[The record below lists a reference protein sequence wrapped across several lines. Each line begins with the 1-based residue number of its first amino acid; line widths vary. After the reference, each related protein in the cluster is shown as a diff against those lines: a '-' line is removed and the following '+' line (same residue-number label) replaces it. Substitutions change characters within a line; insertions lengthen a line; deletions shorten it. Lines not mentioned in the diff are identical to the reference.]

1 MSNITPASSNSESLA
16 KEHSGSLDIEKTK
29 SSDNAMSLGNGD
41 TESLKDAG
49 INNIKVYSEQYSH
62 PVYRVMLFFSLFLI
76 AYAYGLDGNIRY
88 TFQAYATSSY
98 SQHSLLSTVNCIKAV
113 IAAAGQVWF
122 ARASDIW
129 GRVPLLFIA
138 VIFYVMGTIIESQA
152 TNVSRFA
159 AGASF
164 YQLGLTG
171 IILIVELIASD
182 FSNLNFR
189 LLALF
194 IPALPFI
201 INTWISG
208 NVTDAVGTRW
218 KWGIGMWAFIL
229 PLSCIPLLCCH
240 LHMRYL
246 AKKNA
251 PERLMKED
259 TKMPRSLREFW
270 DNIVVEL
277 FLWKL
282 DFVGL
287 LLVAITFGLVL
298 IPFTLAGGL
307 NTEWKTAHIIVP
319 EVLGWVVS
327 LPLYILWEVKFARY
341 PITPWKLIKDRG
353 IYSALIIG
361 FHINFIWYMQGDY
374 MYTVLIVAVHESVK
388 AATRITSLYSFVS
401 VITGTILGLFIIKF
415 KRTKPFIIFGCCCW
429 FVSFGLLV
437 HYRGNSGAHSG
448 IIGSLCLLGFGAG
461 FFTYTTQASIQ
472 ASAKTHQKLGVITAL
487 YLASYNVG
495 SAVGGS
501 VSGAIWTQ
509 VLPKQ
514 IEKGIT
520 NSTLAA
526 EAYGSPFTFITT
538 YTWGTPER
546 EVVVHAYRYVQK
558 ILCIVGLVF
567 CIPLLGAAFLLR
579 NYEMKESVTLSD
591 AESMDEAQEKQ
602 HTDFIDKIFKRKTNN
617 SGDEKK
623 SYDDAIEEVPSS
635 TA

>member
-1 MSNITPASSNSESLA
+1 MSSTEDDIKKQDSENVSL
-16 KEHSGSLDIEKTK
+16 HSIEKEK
-29 SSDNAMSLGNGD
+29 SYRTEVSLENGD
-41 TESLKDAG
+41 ASSLKDAG
-49 INNIKVYSEQYSH
+49 VNNIKVYSDQYKH
-62 PVYRVMLFFSLFLI
+62 PVHRVMLFFSLFLI

-129 GRVPLLFIA
+129 GRIPLLSVA
-138 VIFYVMGTIIESQA
+138 VMFYIVGTIIESQA
-152 TNVSRFA
+152 INVTRFA
-159 AGASF
+159 AGASL
-164 YQLGLTG
+164 YQLGDTG
-171 IILIVELIASD
+171 IILIVELIAAD
-182 FSNLNFR
+182 FSNLNYR
-189 LLALF
+189 LLSSF
-194 IPALPFI
+194 VPALPFI

-208 NVTDAVGTRW
+208 NVTAAVGTRW

-229 PLSCIPLLCCH
+229 PLSCIPLVLCH
-240 LHMRYL
+240 IHMRYL

-251 PERLMKED
+251 SDKLMVED
-259 TKMPRSLREFW
+259 TKIPKSLKEFW
-270 DNIVVEL
+270 DYVVVEL

-282 DFVGL
+282 DFIGL
-287 LLVAITFGLVL
+287 LLVAITFGLIL
-298 IPFTLAGGL
+298 IPFTLAGGI

-327 LPLYILWEVKFARY
+327 LPLYIIWEVKFAKY
-341 PITPWKLIKDRG
+341 PITPYKLIKDRG
-353 IYSALIIG
+353 IFSALIIG
-361 FHINFIWYMQGDY
+361 FLINFIWYMQGDY

-401 VITGTILGLFIIKF
+401 VITGTILGFFIIKF
-415 KRTKPFIIFGCCCW
+415 KRTKPFILFGCSCW
-429 FVSFGLLV
+429 FVAFGLLV
-437 HYRGNSGAHSG
+437 HYRGDSGAHSG

-472 ASAKTHQKLGVITAL
+472 ASAKTHQKLAVITAL

-509 VLPKQ
+509 VLPRQ

-526 EAYGSPFTFITT
+526 EAYGSPFTFITV

-546 EVVVHAYRYVQK
+546 EVLVHSYRYVQK

-567 CIPLLGAAFLLR
+567 CVPLICAALLLR
-579 NYEMKESVTLSD
+579 NYKLTSSVALSD
-591 AESMDEAQEKQ
+591 VESENDDDTFKNGGIVSIDNEEASQ
-602 HTDFIDKIFKRKTNN
+602 DK
-617 SGDEKK
+617 KK
-623 SYDDAIEEVPSS
+623 SIWKKILE
-635 TA
+635 

>member
-1 MSNITPASSNSESLA
+1 MDFAEEDSNKQVSEKQVSDSVSLESIKKENTTRSEVSLA
-16 KEHSGSLDIEKTK
+16 DGEAS
-29 SSDNAMSLGNGD
+29 
-41 TESLKDAG
+41 SLKDAG
-49 INNIKVYSEQYSH
+49 VNNIKVYSEQYKQ
-62 PVYRVMLFFSLFLI
+62 PVYRAMLFFSLFLI

-98 SQHSLLSTVNCIKAV
+98 AQHSLLSTVNCIKAV

-129 GRVPLLFIA
+129 GRVPLLFVA
-138 VIFYVMGTIIESQA
+138 VMFYVVGTIIESQA
-152 TNVSRFA
+152 TTVSKFA
-159 AGASF
+159 AGASL
-164 YQLGLTG
+164 YQLGTTG
-171 IILIVELIASD
+171 VILIIELIAAD
-182 FSNLNFR
+182 FSNLNYR
-189 LLALF
+189 LLASF
-194 IPALPFI
+194 IPATPFI

-208 NVTDAVGTRW
+208 NVTAAVGTRW

-229 PLSCIPLLCCH
+229 PLSCIPLVLCH
-240 LHMRYL
+240 FHMRYL

-251 PERLMKED
+251 SDRLMKEEI
-259 TKMPRSLREFW
+259 KVPKSLREFW
-270 DNIVVEL
+270 DYVVIEL

-287 LLVAITFGLVL
+287 LLVAITFGLIL
-298 IPFTLAGGL
+298 IPFTLAGGI

-327 LPLYILWEVKFARY
+327 LPLYIVWEVKFAKY
-341 PITPWKLIKDRG
+341 PITPYSLIKDRG

-361 FHINFIWYMQGDY
+361 FLIDFIWYMQGDY
-374 MYTVLIVAVHESVK
+374 MYTFLIVAVHESVK

-401 VITGTILGLFIIKF
+401 VITGTILGFFIIKF
-415 KRTKPFIIFGCCCW
+415 KRTKPFILFGCCCW
-429 FVSFGLLV
+429 FVAFGLLV
-437 HYRGNSGAHSG
+437 QFRGNSGAHSG

-472 ASAKTHQKLGVITAL
+472 ASAKTHQKLAVITAL

-495 SAVGGS
+495 AAVGGS

-514 IEKGIT
+514 IERGIS
-520 NSTLAA
+520 NATLAA
-526 EAYGSPFTFITT
+526 EAYSSPFTFITV

-546 EVVVHAYRYVQK
+546 EVLVKSYRHVQK

-567 CIPLLGAAFLLR
+567 CIPLVGAALLLR
-579 NYEMKESVTLSD
+579 DYKLTDTVALSD
-591 AESMDEAQEKQ
+591 VESEIQSDDGNDVTHIEEKRYGYL
-602 HTDFIDKIFKRKTNN
+602 DKVFHRKT
-617 SGDEKK
+617 DEETK
-623 SYDDAIEEVPSS
+623 
-635 TA
+635 